1 MKHGKTP
8 TREQKKLIASKGL
21 DPAVWL
27 VVKNLPDK
35 IELVH
40 RLSDRTKRVIHKEY

>member
-1 MKHGKTP
+1 MKHGQKP

-27 VVKNLPDK
+27 VIKNTSEK

-40 RLSDRTKRVIHKEY
+40 RLSDRTRRVIYKES